1 MRITTWNCHHGALD
15 ERCTLLGTL
24 VPDICILQE
33 CYRPSVF
40 DDRQLWLGAPE
51 SPNAKGIGI
60 KVSGRHQIHA
70 ASLVAEVGN
79 STLPFTI
86 RPTTGPTLHVLAIC
100 AEQSPSYVKYIDR
113 ALAAYGEFLKVKNAI
128 LVGDLNSS
136 PVFDGSG
143 SNRPHSQLVNRL
155 SEEFGL
161 VSAYHCVHTDQPELP
176 TYYHNRKQDK
186 PFHIDYCFIP
196 RDWAKDIRG
205 VTVGGFHDW
214 IAESDHMPV
223 TVDIDRQWST
233 LDSK

>member
-1 MRITTWNCHHGALD
+1 MRITTWNCHHGVLD

-60 KVSGRHQIHA
+60 KVS
-70 ASLVAEVGN
+70 
-79 STLPFTI
+79 
-86 RPTTGPTLHVLAIC
+86 
-100 AEQSPSYVKYIDR
+100 
-113 ALAAYGEFLKVKNAI
+113 
-128 LVGDLNSS
+128 
-136 PVFDGSG
+136 
-143 SNRPHSQLVNRL
+143 
-155 SEEFGL
+155 
-161 VSAYHCVHTDQPELP
+161 
-176 TYYHNRKQDK
+176 
-186 PFHIDYCFIP
+186 FHIDYCFIP